1 MRKIDE
7 PILNLNQEPSSLF
20 SVIRSYVS
28 LTKPRIIE
36 LLLVTTVP
44 TMFLA
49 SNGWPDWYLV
59 LATLIGGALAAG
71 GANALNNVVDRDID
85 ALMDRTAHRPLVTGK
100 VSVRGAVALGITL
113 SLSSVIWLVSQVN
126 TLSALFAASAIVFY
140 VCVYTLLLKRRT
152 SSNIV
157 WGGAAGCFPVLIGW
171 AAVTNSISLAPIVL
185 FLIVFWWTPPHYW
198 PLSMQYRKDYENA
211 GIPMLPVVAD
221 REKVASQITIYSW
234 IMVATTFVLP
244 LVSELSIVY
253 VLGAIIL
260 NLIFMR
266 EVYALRNRAKSDDL
280 DINPMK
286 LFHWSITWLALLFFL
301 IGLDPLLNFAK

>member
-7 PILNLNQEPSSLF
+7 PILNLNQEPTSLF
-20 SVIRSYVS
+20 SVIKSYVS

-100 VSVRGAVALGITL
+100 VTVRGAVALGITL
-113 SLSSVIWLVSQVN
+113 SLLSVIWLGSQVN

-221 REKVASQITIYSW
+221 RKKVASQIAIYSW
-234 IMVATTFVLP
+234 IMVATTLVLP

-266 EVYALRNRAKSDDL
+266 EVYALKSRAKSVDL

-301 IGLDPLLNFAK
+301 IGLDPLLNFN

>member
-1 MRKIDE
+1 MTKIDE
-7 PILNLNQEPSSLF
+7 PILNVNQESSSLF
-20 SVIRSYVS
+20 SIFKSYVS

-49 SNGWPDWYLV
+49 SNGWPNWYLV

-100 VSVRGAVALGITL
+100 VSVRGALALGITL
-113 SLSSVIWLVSQVN
+113 SLFSVIWLVSQVN

-198 PLSMQYRKDYENA
+198 PLSMQYRKDYEKA

-221 REKVASQITIYSW
+221 RKKVASQIAIYSW

-244 LVSELSIVY
+244 LVSDLSIVY
-253 VLGAIIL
+253 LIGAVVLNAV
-260 NLIFMR
+260 FMR
-266 EVYALRNRAKSDDL
+266 EVYALKNRAQSDDL
-280 DINPMK
+280 EINPMK

-301 IGLDPLLNFAK
+301 IGLDPLLNLN